1 MESLVELLDQDTIFA
16 FLLLL
21 ARILTFVAFMPIFGH
36 KSVPSTVRI
45 AIAFYFTL
53 FLFPLVDLKD
63 INIAT
68 DADFLLGLISEIIL
82 GAVAAMLVQII
93 FSAVQIIGDLIGF
106 ATALSMANMFDPAT
120 GTQQGIVSRFL
131 YLIVLVLYFQTGMY
145 EVTLLMLG
153 QSIGMIHLGTFNLYD
168 YNILQMAAAEI
179 KHMFIF
185 AFAFAFPLFFIGF
198 VLDIYYG
205 YGTKSMPAF
214 SPFVV
219 TFQIKFALIFFFLM
233 LGLDIFATSLEQY
246 FIGKFS

>member
-1 MESLVELLDQDTIFA
+1 
-16 FLLLL
+16 
-21 ARILTFVAFMPIFGH
+21 
-36 KSVPSTVRI
+36 
-45 AIAFYFTL
+45 
-53 FLFPLVDLKD
+53 
-63 INIAT
+63 
-68 DADFLLGLISEIIL
+68 
-82 GAVAAMLVQII
+82 
-93 FSAVQIIGDLIGF
+93 
-106 ATALSMANMFDPAT
+106 
-120 GTQQGIVSRFL
+120 
-131 YLIVLVLYFQTGMY
+131 MY